1 MSTFRTC
8 TTPKDGWAL
17 VHHFLGN
24 FLGLIPLKSADEKN
38 EPDEEKKYKYTRAI
52 DDIWAELLGK
62 LYMIMRRMIS
72 NTHLED
78 AAKMQQIVDM
88 IVEGNLADPEVCKAI
103 HAKEDELN
111 PLMAEFNTTLA
122 RLRAEHAK

>member
-24 FLGLIPLKSADEKN
+24 LLNLIPMKSADEKN

-52 DDIWAELLGK
+52 DDIWAGLLGK
-62 LYMIMRRMIS
+62 LYMIIRRMIS
-72 NTHLED
+72 NGHLED
-78 AAKMQQIVDM
+78 AAKMQQLVDM
-88 IVEGNLADPEVCKAI
+88 IVSLDLTDQKVCRSI
-103 HAKEDELN
+103 HDKEKELN
-111 PLMAEFNTTLA
+111 ASA
-122 RLRAEHAK
+122 RELEATIERLNREHAK